1 MNSGKYVFYQIIEF
15 INRYEFNKCVKCYNG
30 DLGVRDLDCWNQ
42 FLQFLWLYKNEM
54 IMRKNV
60 LIIFIGLLLFISCK
74 ITQDKESYKITSI
87 VYITDWGEK
96 AVDRKGI
103 RLYAIDSLGRTK
115 PQKIKEVRVFYR
127 NATYEANTL
136 YIKLRWTLQPKISYR
151 LIINDSL
158 LYNIS
163 EFEIIKETVYT
174 MLSKREFIYIKNY
187 KVNNIKI
194 SSKHYGEQFLYI
206 DKNLAISY
214 KKE

>member
-1 MNSGKYVFYQIIEF
+1 MKNYVF
-15 INRYEFNKCVKCYNG
+15 
-30 DLGVRDLDCWNQ
+30 
-42 FLQFLWLYKNEM
+42 
-54 IMRKNV
+54 
-60 LIIFIGLLLFISCK
+60 IIFIGLLLLVSCK
-74 ITQDKESYKITSI
+74 LTQDKENYKITSI

-103 RLYAIDSLGRTK
+103 QLYAIDSLGRTK
-115 PQKIKEVRVFYR
+115 PQKIKEVRVYDR
-127 NATYEANTL
+127 NAAHEANTL
-136 YIKLRWTLQPKISYR
+136 YIKLRRALQAKVSYR

-174 MLSKREFIYIKNY
+174 MLSKMELIYIKNY

-194 SSKHYGEQFLYI
+194 DSKFYNEQFLHI
-206 DKNLAISY
+206 DKNLAIPY

>member
-1 MNSGKYVFYQIIEF
+1 MKNYVF
-15 INRYEFNKCVKCYNG
+15 
-30 DLGVRDLDCWNQ
+30 
-42 FLQFLWLYKNEM
+42 
-54 IMRKNV
+54 
-60 LIIFIGLLLFISCK
+60 IIFIGLLLLVSCK
-74 ITQDKESYKITSI
+74 LTQDKENYKITSI

-115 PQKIKEVRVFYR
+115 PQKIKEVRVFDR

-136 YIKLRWTLQPKISYR
+136 YIKLRRALQAKVSYR

-174 MLSKREFIYIKNY
+174 MLSKMELIYIKNY

-194 SSKHYGEQFLYI
+194 DSKFYNEQFLHI
-206 DKNLAISY
+206 DKNLAIPY

>member
-1 MNSGKYVFYQIIEF
+1 
-15 INRYEFNKCVKCYNG
+15 
-30 DLGVRDLDCWNQ
+30 
-42 FLQFLWLYKNEM
+42 M

-103 RLYAIDSLGRTK
+103 QLYAIDSLGRTK
-115 PQKIKEVRVFYR
+115 PQKIKEVRVYDR
-127 NATYEANTL
+127 SAAHEANTL
-136 YIKLRWTLQPKISYR
+136 YIKLRRSLQTKASYR

-174 MLSKREFIYIKNY
+174 MLSKMELIYIKNY

-194 SSKHYGEQFLYI
+194 DSKFYGEQFLHI
-206 DKNLAISY
+206 DKNLAIPY

>member
-1 MNSGKYVFYQIIEF
+1 
-15 INRYEFNKCVKCYNG
+15 
-30 DLGVRDLDCWNQ
+30 
-42 FLQFLWLYKNEM
+42 M
-54 IMRKNV
+54 IMKKNV
-60 LIIFIGLLLFISCK
+60 FIIFIGLLLLVSCK
-74 ITQDKESYKITSI
+74 LTQDKENYKITSI

-103 RLYAIDSLGRTK
+103 QLYAIDSLGRTK
-115 PQKIKEVRVFYR
+115 LQKIKEVRVYDR
-127 NATYEANTL
+127 NAAHEANTL
-136 YIKLRWTLQPKISYR
+136 YIKLRRALQTKASYR

-174 MLSKREFIYIKNY
+174 MLSKMELIYIKNY

-194 SSKHYGEQFLYI
+194 DSKFYGEQFLHI
-206 DKNLAISY
+206 DKKLAIPY

>member
-1 MNSGKYVFYQIIEF
+1 MKNYVF
-15 INRYEFNKCVKCYNG
+15 
-30 DLGVRDLDCWNQ
+30 
-42 FLQFLWLYKNEM
+42 
-54 IMRKNV
+54 
-60 LIIFIGLLLFISCK
+60 IIFIGLLLLVSCK
-74 ITQDKESYKITSI
+74 LTQDKENYKITSI

-103 RLYAIDSLGRTK
+103 RLYAIDSLRRTR
-115 PQKIKEVRVFYR
+115 PQKIKEVRVYDR
-127 NATYEANTL
+127 NAAHEANTL
-136 YIKLRWTLQPKISYR
+136 YIKLRRALQAKVSYR

-174 MLSKREFIYIKNY
+174 MLSKMELIYIKNY

-194 SSKHYGEQFLYI
+194 DSKFYGEQFLHI
-206 DKNLAISY
+206 DKNLAIPY

>member
-1 MNSGKYVFYQIIEF
+1 MKNYVF
-15 INRYEFNKCVKCYNG
+15 
-30 DLGVRDLDCWNQ
+30 
-42 FLQFLWLYKNEM
+42 
-54 IMRKNV
+54 
-60 LIIFIGLLLFISCK
+60 IIFIGLLLLVSCK
-74 ITQDKESYKITSI
+74 LTQDKENYKITSI

-103 RLYAIDSLGRTK
+103 RLYAIDSLRRTR
-115 PQKIKEVRVFYR
+115 PQKIKEVRVYDR
-127 NATYEANTL
+127 NAAHEANTL
-136 YIKLRWTLQPKISYR
+136 YIKLRRALQAKVSYR

-174 MLSKREFIYIKNY
+174 MLSKMELIYIKNY

-194 SSKHYGEQFLYI
+194 DSKFYNEQFLHI
-206 DKNLAISY
+206 DKNLAIPY

>member
-1 MNSGKYVFYQIIEF
+1 MKNYVF
-15 INRYEFNKCVKCYNG
+15 
-30 DLGVRDLDCWNQ
+30 
-42 FLQFLWLYKNEM
+42 
-54 IMRKNV
+54 
-60 LIIFIGLLLFISCK
+60 IIFIGLLLLVSCK
-74 ITQDKESYKITSI
+74 LTQDKENYKITSI

-103 RLYAIDSLGRTK
+103 RLYAIDSLRRTR
-115 PQKIKEVRVFYR
+115 PQKIKEVRVYDR
-127 NATYEANTL
+127 NAAHEANTL
-136 YIKLRWTLQPKISYR
+136 YIKLRRALQAKVSYR

-174 MLSKREFIYIKNY
+174 MLSKMELIYIKNY

-206 DKNLAISY
+206 DKNLAIPY

>member
-1 MNSGKYVFYQIIEF
+1 MKNYVF
-15 INRYEFNKCVKCYNG
+15 
-30 DLGVRDLDCWNQ
+30 
-42 FLQFLWLYKNEM
+42 
-54 IMRKNV
+54 
-60 LIIFIGLLLFISCK
+60 IIFIGLLLLVSCK
-74 ITQDKESYKITSI
+74 LTQDKENYKITSI

-103 RLYAIDSLGRTK
+103 RLYAIDSLRRNK
-115 PQKIKEVRVFYR
+115 PQKIKEVRVYDR
-127 NATYEANTL
+127 NAAHEANTL
-136 YIKLRWTLQPKISYR
+136 YIKLRRALQAKVSYR

-174 MLSKREFIYIKNY
+174 MLSKMELIYIKNY

-194 SSKHYGEQFLYI
+194 DSKFYNEQFLHI
-206 DKNLAISY
+206 DKNLAIPY

>member
-1 MNSGKYVFYQIIEF
+1 M
-15 INRYEFNKCVKCYNG
+15 
-30 DLGVRDLDCWNQ
+30 
-42 FLQFLWLYKNEM
+42 
-54 IMRKNV
+54 
-60 LIIFIGLLLFISCK
+60 
-74 ITQDKESYKITSI
+74 
-87 VYITDWGEK
+87 
-96 AVDRKGI
+96 
-103 RLYAIDSLGRTK
+103 GRTK
-115 PQKIKEVRVFYR
+115 PQKIKEVRVFDR

-136 YIKLRWTLQPKISYR
+136 YIKLRWTLQPKTSYR

-206 DKNLAISY
+206 DKNLAIPY

>member
-1 MNSGKYVFYQIIEF
+1 MK
-15 INRYEFNKCVKCYNG
+15 
-30 DLGVRDLDCWNQ
+30 
-42 FLQFLWLYKNEM
+42 
-54 IMRKNV
+54 KNV
-60 LIIFIGLLLFISCK
+60 LIFFIGLLLLVSCK
-74 ITQDKESYKITSI
+74 LTQNKENYKITSI

-115 PQKIKEVRVFYR
+115 PQKIKEVRVYDK

-136 YIKLRWTLQPKISYR
+136 YIKLRWTLQPKTSYR

-163 EFEIIKETVYT
+163 EFEILKKTVYT

-194 SSKHYGEQFLYI
+194 SSKFYGEQFLHI
-206 DKNLAISY
+206 DKNLAIPY

>member
-1 MNSGKYVFYQIIEF
+1 
-15 INRYEFNKCVKCYNG
+15 
-30 DLGVRDLDCWNQ
+30 
-42 FLQFLWLYKNEM
+42 M

-60 LIIFIGLLLFISCK
+60 LIIFIGLLLLVSCK
-74 ITQDKESYKITSI
+74 LTQDKESYKITSI

-96 AVDRKGI
+96 VVDRKGI
-103 RLYAIDSLGRTK
+103 QLYAIDSLGRTK
-115 PQKIKEVRVFYR
+115 PQKIKEVRVFDR

-136 YIKLRWTLQPKISYR
+136 YIKLRRALQTKTSYR

-163 EFEIIKETVYT
+163 EFEILKKTIYT

-194 SSKHYGEQFLYI
+194 SSKHYGEQFLHI
-206 DKNLAISY
+206 DKNLAIPY

>member
-1 MNSGKYVFYQIIEF
+1 
-15 INRYEFNKCVKCYNG
+15 
-30 DLGVRDLDCWNQ
+30 
-42 FLQFLWLYKNEM
+42 M

-60 LIIFIGLLLFISCK
+60 LIIFIGLLLFIFCK

-96 AVDRKGI
+96 AVDRKRI

-115 PQKIKEVRVFYR
+115 PQKIKEVRVFDR

-136 YIKLRWTLQPKISYR
+136 YIKLRWTLQPKTSYR

-163 EFEIIKETVYT
+163 EFEILKKTVYT

-194 SSKHYGEQFLYI
+194 SSKFHCEQFLHI
-206 DKNLAISY
+206 DKNLAIPY

>member
-1 MNSGKYVFYQIIEF
+1 MKNYVF
-15 INRYEFNKCVKCYNG
+15 
-30 DLGVRDLDCWNQ
+30 
-42 FLQFLWLYKNEM
+42 
-54 IMRKNV
+54 
-60 LIIFIGLLLFISCK
+60 IIFIGLLLLVSCK
-74 ITQDKESYKITSI
+74 LTQDKENYKITSV

-103 RLYAIDSLGRTK
+103 RLYAIDSLRRNK
-115 PQKIKEVRVFYR
+115 PQKIKEVRVYDR
-127 NATYEANTL
+127 NAAHEANTL
-136 YIKLRWTLQPKISYR
+136 YIKLRRALQAKVSYR

-174 MLSKREFIYIKNY
+174 MLSKMELIYIKNY

-194 SSKHYGEQFLYI
+194 DSKFYNEQFLHI
-206 DKNLAISY
+206 DKNLAIPY

>member
-1 MNSGKYVFYQIIEF
+1 
-15 INRYEFNKCVKCYNG
+15 
-30 DLGVRDLDCWNQ
+30 
-42 FLQFLWLYKNEM
+42 M

-60 LIIFIGLLLFISCK
+60 LIIFIGLLLLVSCK
-74 ITQDKESYKITSI
+74 LTQDKENYEIPSI
-87 VYITDWGEK
+87 IYITDWGEK

-115 PQKIKEVRVFYR
+115 PQKIKEVRVFDR

-163 EFEIIKETVYT
+163 DFEIRKKTVYT
-174 MLSKREFIYIKNY
+174 MLSKLDLIYIRKY
-187 KVNNIKI
+187 RVNNIEI
-194 SSKHYGEQFLYI
+194 SKEFYNEQFLHI
-206 DKNLAISY
+206 DKNLAIPY

>member
-1 MNSGKYVFYQIIEF
+1 
-15 INRYEFNKCVKCYNG
+15 
-30 DLGVRDLDCWNQ
+30 
-42 FLQFLWLYKNEM
+42 
-54 IMRKNV
+54 MRKNV
-60 LIIFIGLLLFISCK
+60 LIIFIGLLLLVSCK

-103 RLYAIDSLGRTK
+103 QLYAIDSLGRTK

-127 NATYEANTL
+127 NATYETNTL
-136 YIKLRWTLQPKISYR
+136 YIKLRWTLQPKTSYR

-163 EFEIIKETVYT
+163 EFEILKKTVYT
-174 MLSKREFIYIKNY
+174 MLSKLDLIYIRKY
-187 KVNNIKI
+187 RVNNIEI
-194 SSKHYGEQFLYI
+194 SKEFYNEQFLHI
-206 DKNLAISY
+206 DKNLAIPY

>member
-1 MNSGKYVFYQIIEF
+1 MKNYVF
-15 INRYEFNKCVKCYNG
+15 
-30 DLGVRDLDCWNQ
+30 
-42 FLQFLWLYKNEM
+42 
-54 IMRKNV
+54 
-60 LIIFIGLLLFISCK
+60 IIFIGLLLLVSCK
-74 ITQDKESYKITSI
+74 LTQDKENYKITSI

-103 RLYAIDSLGRTK
+103 QLYAIDSLGRTK
-115 PQKIKEVRVFYR
+115 LQKIKEVRVYDR
-127 NATYEANTL
+127 NAAHEANTL
-136 YIKLRWTLQPKISYR
+136 CIKLRRALQAKVSYR

-174 MLSKREFIYIKNY
+174 MLSKMELIYIKNY

-194 SSKHYGEQFLYI
+194 DSKFYNEQFLHI
-206 DKNLAISY
+206 DKNLAIPY

>member
-1 MNSGKYVFYQIIEF
+1 
-15 INRYEFNKCVKCYNG
+15 
-30 DLGVRDLDCWNQ
+30 
-42 FLQFLWLYKNEM
+42 M

-74 ITQDKESYKITSI
+74 ITQDKENYKITSI

-103 RLYAIDSLGRTK
+103 RLY
-115 PQKIKEVRVFYR
+115 
-127 NATYEANTL
+127 
-136 YIKLRWTLQPKISYR
+136 QPKTSYR

-163 EFEIIKETVYT
+163 EFEILKKTVYT

-194 SSKHYGEQFLYI
+194 SSKFYCEQFLHI
-206 DKNLAISY
+206 DKNLAIPY

>member
-1 MNSGKYVFYQIIEF
+1 
-15 INRYEFNKCVKCYNG
+15 
-30 DLGVRDLDCWNQ
+30 
-42 FLQFLWLYKNEM
+42 
-54 IMRKNV
+54 MR
-60 LIIFIGLLLFISCK
+60 
-74 ITQDKESYKITSI
+74 
-87 VYITDWGEK
+87 
-96 AVDRKGI
+96 
-103 RLYAIDSLGRTK
+103 RTR
-115 PQKIKEVRVFYR
+115 PQKIKEVRVYDR
-127 NATYEANTL
+127 NAAHEANTL
-136 YIKLRWTLQPKISYR
+136 YIKLRRALQAKVSYR

-206 DKNLAISY
+206 DKNLAIPY

>member
-1 MNSGKYVFYQIIEF
+1 
-15 INRYEFNKCVKCYNG
+15 
-30 DLGVRDLDCWNQ
+30 
-42 FLQFLWLYKNEM
+42 
-54 IMRKNV
+54 MRKNV
-60 LIIFIGLLLFISCK
+60 LIFFVGLLLLVSCK

-103 RLYAIDSLGRTK
+103 QLYAIDSLGRTK
-115 PQKIKEVRVFYR
+115 PQKIKEVRVYDR
-127 NATYEANTL
+127 NAAHEANTL
-136 YIKLRWTLQPKISYR
+136 YIKLRRALQTKASYR

-174 MLSKREFIYIKNY
+174 MLSKMELIYIKNY

-194 SSKHYGEQFLYI
+194 DSKFYGEQFLHI
-206 DKNLAISY
+206 DKKLAIPY